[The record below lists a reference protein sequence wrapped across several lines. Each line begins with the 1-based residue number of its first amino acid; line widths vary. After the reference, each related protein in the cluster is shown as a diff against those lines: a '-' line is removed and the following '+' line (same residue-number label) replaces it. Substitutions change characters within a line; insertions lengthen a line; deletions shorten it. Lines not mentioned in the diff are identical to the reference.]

1 MSQKV
6 FASRLYYGSCCFLL
20 FLIAAAASFNG
31 YYDKWHFREAG
42 FANESSPRASFDAMV
57 GGTADRPFVYRQLL
71 PMMANWMDQ
80 RVPEQT
86 KQRLFVSNSHSLALL
101 RERLSRSSVA
111 QDRVYFLRYW
121 IVYILDFLFAWIA
134 VYAMYLVCKSVGYA
148 PATAALSAIVMILLM
163 PYFLSVGGYL
173 YDYPEL
179 AFLALAVWM
188 ALNFDWWWMIPVVAL
203 ATWNK
208 ESFLAFIPALY
219 PLLRRQSSR
228 INALAGTAILGAAC
242 FAVYFA
248 LRSRYRGNPGATVE
262 IHLMD
267 HIRFMLHP
275 AEFFYTE
282 MTYGIV
288 AFAIFNPVSVTLIA
302 WTVWRGWRSLPRA
315 IQRHA
320 QIAAIINFPLYLL
333 FGWPGEVRALG
344 MLYMPLLLLIAANLS
359 RWPDSQTK
367 PAIELST

>member
-1 MSQKV
+1 
-6 FASRLYYGSCCFLL
+6 
-20 FLIAAAASFNG
+20 
-31 YYDKWHFREAG
+31 
-42 FANESSPRASFDAMV
+42 
-57 GGTADRPFVYRQLL
+57 
-71 PMMANWMDQ
+71 
-80 RVPEQT
+80 
-86 KQRLFVSNSHSLALL
+86 
-101 RERLSRSSVA
+101 
-111 QDRVYFLRYW
+111 
-121 IVYILDFLFAWIA
+121 
-134 VYAMYLVCKSVGYA
+134 
-148 PATAALSAIVMILLM
+148 
-163 PYFLSVGGYL
+163 
-173 YDYPEL
+173 
-179 AFLALAVWM
+179 
-188 ALNFDWWWMIPVVAL
+188 
-203 ATWNK
+203 
-208 ESFLAFIPALY
+208 
-219 PLLRRQSSR
+219 
-228 INALAGTAILGAAC
+228 
-242 FAVYFA
+242 
-248 LRSRYRGNPGATVE
+248 
-262 IHLMD
+262 MD